1 MPDKRKRGRPRK
13 DDTVIVDTNVRVDK
27 RAHIRMK
34 TLADLWGVTLSEAIN
49 RLIDKQAPEV
59 DEVIRQREEQRK
71 KFAQNEPDSSNN

>member
-59 DEVIRQREEQRK
+59 DEVIRQREEQRR
-71 KFAQNEPDSSNN
+71 KFSENKPDNQN